1 MDAEDLIKNL
11 KNSDYKQ
18 NCKKINVAWKFAQ
31 DAHKGQFRG
40 SGESYFTHPVSV
52 AQILSNLNLDLNTII
67 TGLLHDVVEDCG
79 VSISKISSIFGEEV
93 AFLVDGVTKLTK
105 LELQSDRS
113 KQAENFR
120 KLFLATSND
129 IRVLLVK
136 LADRT
141 HNMRTIGGISDVEK
155 RQKIAQETLELFAP
169 LSERVG
175 LIGLKNEMED
185 LAFAVVQP
193 QMRTSIMNRLSFI
206 QDESKDILPLIIEE
220 IRETLLKAGI
230 KTLEISGRVKSAFS
244 IWQKMQRRNVPMDQ
258 LSDIM
263 AYRIL
268 VEKVED
274 CYSSLGVIH
283 SKYPNVMGRFK
294 DYISTKKRNGYQS
307 LHTDVIGPFKQKIEI
322 QIKTLEMHKIAETG
336 IASHWVYKQKI
347 KDLEK
352 INSRWVQDLVSI
364 LDLEQGPEDF
374 LENTKLEMYAD
385 KVFCF
390 TPNGDLIA
398 LPRGATPV
406 DFAYS
411 LHSDIGYTCVGV
423 KINGKPRQ
431 LKTQLNNGDQVEIL
445 RSKNSTPNPEWEN
458 FVKTGRARAGIKK
471 FIRQKS
477 QDEFFNVGIAIL
489 QKHFRQIDKKFNLE
503 NISKKLNNFK
513 DSQISKPN
521 EIFIAI
527 GDGSLD
533 PLKIINFLY
542 PKIKSDS
549 ARKNIIQKKT
559 FFRENKSENALKIN
573 GLIPGMAVHIAK
585 CCTPLPGEN
594 IVGIVTT
601 GKGITVHTIDCNTL
615 EKFYDIPER
624 WLDIHWDKD
633 GLAYHIGRINIVM
646 TNEPGSLASVTNQIY
661 KYGGNITN
669 LQLINREID
678 FFRFIVDLEVEDLS
692 HINNIIMELRSNDF
706 VETVNRYQG

>member
-1 MDAEDLIKNL
+1 M
-11 KNSDYKQ
+11 
-18 NCKKINVAWKFAQ
+18 
-31 DAHKGQFRG
+31 
-40 SGESYFTHPVSV
+40 
-52 AQILSNLNLDLNTII
+52 
-67 TGLLHDVVEDCG
+67 
-79 VSISKISSIFGEEV
+79 
-93 AFLVDGVTKLTK
+93 
-105 LELQSDRS
+105 
-113 KQAENFR
+113 
-120 KLFLATSND
+120 
-129 IRVLLVK
+129 
-136 LADRT
+136 
-141 HNMRTIGGISDVEK
+141 
-155 RQKIAQETLELFAP
+155 
-169 LSERVG
+169 
-175 LIGLKNEMED
+175 
-185 LAFAVVQP
+185 
-193 QMRTSIMNRLSFI
+193 
-206 QDESKDILPLIIEE
+206 
-220 IRETLLKAGI
+220 
-230 KTLEISGRVKSAFS
+230 
-244 IWQKMQRRNVPMDQ
+244 
-258 LSDIM
+258 
-263 AYRIL
+263 
-268 VEKVED
+268 
-274 CYSSLGVIH
+274 
-283 SKYPNVMGRFK
+283 
-294 DYISTKKRNGYQS
+294 
-307 LHTDVIGPFKQKIEI
+307 
-322 QIKTLEMHKIAETG
+322 
-336 IASHWVYKQKI
+336 
-347 KDLEK
+347 
-352 INSRWVQDLVSI
+352 
-364 LDLEQGPEDF
+364 
-374 LENTKLEMYAD
+374 
-385 KVFCF
+385 
-390 TPNGDLIA
+390 
-398 LPRGATPV
+398 
-406 DFAYS
+406 
-411 LHSDIGYTCVGV
+411 HSDIGFTCVGV

-489 QKHFRQIDKKFNLE
+489 QKYFRQIDKKFNLE
-503 NISKKLNNFK
+503 SVHKKLKTFK
-513 DSQISKPN
+513 DSQISKTN

-533 PLKIINFLY
+533 PVKIINFLY
-542 PKIKSDS
+542 PKINSNS
-549 ARKNIIQKKT
+549 ARKNIIQKKN

>member
-1 MDAEDLIKNL
+1 MEAEDLIKNL
-11 KNSDYKQ
+11 KHSDYKK
-18 NCKKINVAWKFAQ
+18 NCKKINVAWNFAQ
-31 DAHKGQFRG
+31 NAHKGQLRG
-40 SGESYFTHPVSV
+40 TGESYFTHPVSV

-79 VSISKISSIFGEEV
+79 VSISKISSIFGKEV
-93 AFLVDGVTKLTK
+93 ALLVDGVTKLTK

-141 HNMRTIGGISDVEK
+141 HNMRTIGGISDIEK
-155 RQKIAQETLELFAP
+155 RQKIAQETLEVFAP

-220 IRETLLKAGI
+220 IRETLSKAGI
-230 KTLEISGRVKSAFS
+230 KILEISGRVKSAFS

-347 KDLEK
+347 KDQEK

-364 LDLEQGPEDF
+364 LDQEQGPEDF

-406 DFAYS
+406 DFAYA
-411 LHSDIGYTCVGV
+411 LHSDIGFACVGV

-489 QKHFRQIDKKFNLE
+489 QKYFRQIDKKFNLKS
-503 NISKKLNNFK
+503 ISKKLKNFE
-513 DSQISKPN
+513 DLQTSKSN

-527 GDGSLD
+527 GNGSLD
-533 PLKIINFLY
+533 PVKIIHFLY
-542 PKIKSDS
+542 PKINSNSTK
-549 ARKNIIQKKT
+549 KNIIQKKN
-559 FFRENKSENALKIN
+559 FLRENKSENALKIN

>member
-18 NCKKINVAWKFAQ
+18 NCNKINVAWKFAQ
-31 DAHKGQFRG
+31 NAHKGQLRG

-93 AFLVDGVTKLTK
+93 ALLVDGVTKLTK

-141 HNMRTIGGISDVEK
+141 HNMRTIGGISDIEK
-155 RQKIAQETLELFAP
+155 RQKIAQETLEVFAP

-230 KTLEISGRVKSAFS
+230 KILEISGRVKSAFS

-364 LDLEQGPEDF
+364 LDQEQGPEDF

-406 DFAYS
+406 DFAYA
-411 LHSDIGYTCVGV
+411 LHSDIGFTCVGV

-489 QKHFRQIDKKFNLE
+489 QKYFRQIDKKFNLE
-503 NISKKLNNFK
+503 SISKKLKNFK
-513 DSQISKPN
+513 DTQISKSN

-542 PKIKSDS
+542 PKINSNL
-549 ARKNIIQKKT
+549 ARKNIIQNKN
-559 FFRENKSENALKIN
+559 FLRENKSENALKIN

-706 VETVNRYQG
+706 VETVKRYQG

>member
-1 MDAEDLIKNL
+1 MAL
-11 KNSDYKQ
+11 
-18 NCKKINVAWKFAQ
+18 
-31 DAHKGQFRG
+31 
-40 SGESYFTHPVSV
+40 
-52 AQILSNLNLDLNTII
+52 
-67 TGLLHDVVEDCG
+67 
-79 VSISKISSIFGEEV
+79 
-93 AFLVDGVTKLTK
+93 LVDGVTKLTK

-141 HNMRTIGGISDVEK
+141 HNMRTIGGISDIEK
-155 RQKIAQETLELFAP
+155 RQKIAQETLEVFAP

-364 LDLEQGPEDF
+364 LDQEQGPEDF

-445 RSKNSTPNPEWEN
+445 RSRNSTPNPEWEN
-458 FVKTGRARAGIKK
+458 FIKTGRARASIKK

-489 QKHFRQIDKKFNLE
+489 QKCFRQLDKKFNIE
-503 NISKKLNNFK
+503 SISKKLKNFK
-513 DSQISKPN
+513 DSQISKPK

-533 PLKIINFLY
+533 PLIIINFLY
-542 PKIKSDS
+542 PKINSNS
-549 ARKNIIQKKT
+549 AKKNIIQKNT
-559 FFRENKSENALKIN
+559 FLRENKSENALKIN